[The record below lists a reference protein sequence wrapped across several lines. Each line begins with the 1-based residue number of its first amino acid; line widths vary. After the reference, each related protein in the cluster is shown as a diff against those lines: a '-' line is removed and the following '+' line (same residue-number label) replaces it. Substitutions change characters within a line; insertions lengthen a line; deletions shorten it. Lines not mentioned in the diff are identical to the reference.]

1 MKWNS
6 DQYEYVR
13 GGERLGLAEEDSRKY
28 NCVPKAV
35 LRKH

>member
-13 GGERLGLAEEDSRKY
+13 GGELFAEEDSRKY
-28 NCVPKAV
+28 KCVPKAV
-35 LRKH
+35 LGEH